1 MAQTLLMQPTLGA
14 LGADTPGFVRIT
26 FAVVIPPLGRCHVDA
41 VLRREI
47 IFLDVAI
54 CHSLIY
60 KIKKPIVST
69 EPGQENKH

>member
-1 MAQTLLMQPTLGA
+1 ME
-14 LGADTPGFVRIT
+14 
-26 FAVVIPPLGRCHVDA
+26 A

-60 KIKKPIVST
+60 KIKKPIGST
-69 EPGQENKH
+69 EAVQDRKINTKVNQASSS